1 MKIDMKQ
8 GVIETLVGFFV
19 LVVAFGFLSFAYNIS
34 NASKVTNVYSIFANF
49 QDIEGITEGSDV
61 KLAGIKVG
69 YVDSLALDRDTYYAA
84 VKVHIDKAIDIPVD
98 SRAIITSSGLLG
110 GKYIRINPGASDD
123 NFTDG
128 DRIKFTQSSL
138 SIEDLIAKLM
148 YSITSK

>member
-1 MKIDMKQ
+1 MKQ

-19 LVVAFGFLSFAYNIS
+19 LVAAFGFLSFAYNIS
-34 NASKVTNVYSIFANF
+34 NVSKASNEYSVFANF
-49 QDIEGITEGSDV
+49 QDIEGIAEGSDV

-69 YVDSLALDRDTYYAA
+69 YVDSLVLDRDTYYAA
-84 VKVHIDKAIDIPVD
+84 VKFRIDEAVEIPVD
-98 SRAIITSSGLLG
+98 SRAIIASSGLLG

-128 DRIKFTQSSL
+128 DRIKFTQASL
-138 SIEDLIAKLM
+138 NIEDLIAKLM